1 MFWVYDSIYI
11 LNVHVLG
18 KPYNQRE
25 SVGHEKGPASKV
37 LLQIIKSIRAPF
49 EAPSVQPRHGVISS
63 KDVHPDHILM
73 EFQKT
78 YQRPRLTSSFKE
90 NPADHLHQV
99 IGNFNVQED
108 SDIRW
113 ECVYYSDAFIWGSSC
128 VVLFFLSL
136 VSHFATLVLGFFR
149 RGFNE
154 ATLSMQRTCTGC
166 VDQGG
171 VL

>member
-1 MFWVYDSIYI
+1 MCSGSMTQYI

-37 LLQIIKSIRAPF
+37 LLQIIKSIRASF

-99 IGNFNVQED
+99 IGNFNVQD
-108 SDIRW
+108 ASDTRW

-128 VVLFFLSL
+128 VVS
-136 VSHFATLVLGFFR
+136 
-149 RGFNE
+149 
-154 ATLSMQRTCTGC
+154 
-166 VDQGG
+166 
-171 VL
+171 

>member
-1 MFWVYDSIYI
+1 MCSGSMTQYI

-49 EAPSVQPRHGVISS
+49 EAPSVH
-63 KDVHPDHILM
+63 
-73 EFQKT
+73 
-78 YQRPRLTSSFKE
+78 PRLTSSFKE

-108 SDIRW
+108 SDTRW

>member
-1 MFWVYDSIYI
+1 MCSGSMTQYI

-49 EAPSVQPRHGVISS
+49 EAPSVH
-63 KDVHPDHILM
+63 
-73 EFQKT
+73 
-78 YQRPRLTSSFKE
+78 PRLTSSFKE

-108 SDIRW
+108 SDTRW
-113 ECVYYSDAFIWGSSC
+113 ECVYYSDAFIRGSSC
-128 VVLFFLSL
+128 VVLFFLSCFPFL
-136 VSHFATLVLGFFR
+136 PHWVLG
-149 RGFNE
+149 
-154 ATLSMQRTCTGC
+154 LSRE
-166 VDQGG
+166 
-171 VL
+171 VLMRQHPKHE

>member
-1 MFWVYDSIYI
+1 MSSGSMTQYI

-63 KDVHPDHILM
+63 KDVHPDHILV

-108 SDIRW
+108 SDTRW
-113 ECVYYSDAFIWGSSC
+113 KCVYYSDAFIRGSSC
-128 VVLFFLSL
+128 VVLFFLSCFPFY
-136 VSHFATLVLGFFR
+136 HIGFWVCQERF
-149 RGFNE
+149 
-154 ATLSMQRTCTGC
+154 
-166 VDQGG
+166 
-171 VL
+171 